1 MENNMIIITNFNDDI
16 PKIYEQQRSSNLKIY
31 ARYFVANS
39 DWEWLVL
46 EYSKLQ
52 RLFFGLILPEEQ
64 LVYFTVE
71 ELQKVQFDYG
81 VTIELDLDFKPTNLK
96 EFLKGRVA

>member
-1 MENNMIIITNFNDDI
+1 MIIITSFNNEI
-16 PKIYEQQRSSNLKIY
+16 PKIYEQQRSDNLKVY
-31 ARYFVANS
+31 ARYFVINS

-96 EFLKGRVA
+96 EFLDGRVAWNK